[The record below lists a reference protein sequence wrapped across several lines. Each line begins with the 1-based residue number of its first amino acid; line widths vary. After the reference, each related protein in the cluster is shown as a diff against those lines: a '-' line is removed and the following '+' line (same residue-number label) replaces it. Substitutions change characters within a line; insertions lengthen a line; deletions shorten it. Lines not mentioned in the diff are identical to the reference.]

1 MISLLLSACGASGA
15 AEREIEARRE
25 EYAASQELR
34 FTAKL
39 RANVGDTLFPCTLE
53 CAETPE
59 GTRLRV
65 VEPELIAG
73 VTALLRP
80 GETELE
86 YDGVS
91 LFVGDLAA
99 SGLSPLT
106 AAPMLAQALKSGHV
120 VRVWKETEE
129 GKALYAAELFFS
141 DEWELTVWYDA
152 LSLTPV
158 RGEFCRDGS
167 LAAVCE
173 LENFEYER
181 G

>member
-1 MISLLLSACGASGA
+1 MKKIPKYILISLLLLTSCGGGA
-15 AEREIEARRE
+15 KAEREIEARRE
-25 EYAASQELR
+25 EYAASQDLR

-39 RANVGDTLFPCTLE
+39 RANVGETLFSCTLE
-53 CAETPE
+53 CADTPE

-91 LFVGDLAA
+91 LFVGDLSA

-106 AAPMLAQALKSGHV
+106 AAPMLAQALKTSMDY
-120 VRVWKETEE
+120 
-129 GKALYAAELFFS
+129 LAELT
-141 DEWELTVWYDA
+141 DDPRPYPRKAD
-152 LSLTPV
+152 
-158 RGEFCRDGS
+158 
-167 LAAVCE
+167 
-173 LENFEYER
+173 
-181 G
+181 